1 MPRRRDTF
9 RVTRESLAATGESP
23 TRRSESPPAI
33 TIRPAYPD
41 DEAAIVR
48 LAALDSA
55 AVPSSPFLVAEVGGE
70 LRAALSLGSGRVI
83 ADPFH
88 QTLRIVEMLRAYSG
102 AEAPDARSNRARYRP
117 GLLALGY

>member
-1 MPRRRDTF
+1 VNRLSVSRDT
-9 RVTRESLAATGESP
+9 EEASP
-23 TRRSESPPAI
+23 AVVIRRAHPQ
-33 TIRPAYPD
+33 

-88 QTLRIVEMLRAYSG
+88 HTLRIVEMLRAYSG
-102 AEAPDARSNRARYRP
+102 DEAAAASSVRSRYRP
-117 GLLALGY
+117 GRLALGY